1 MKFVCYCFSLT
12 HCWQIR
18 PYRARLEITKDA
30 EPGAGKSELP
40 WQALGLHSS
49 RISHCKPSAP
59 LQAHPFCKAT
69 QDTFFFFFSL
79 FLFSLKLNPLVAF
92 GNEWIAELISF
103 LKKKMLVPHRQ
114 THAVHCTGS
123 DTPLLRRGRPGAG
136 GPWTSLTQTC
146 RLTGSGAVLR
156 VSRLRSAQSWTGAR
170 SQQLCHCSVFRKG

>member
-1 MKFVCYCFSLT
+1 MYAIASHSHTAGRSDHTEQGWKSPRTRSREQGSQSCPGRHSVCTLHASLT
-12 HCWQIR
+12 AS
-18 PYRARLEITKDA
+18 PA
-30 EPGAGKSELP
+30 LP
-40 WQALGLHSS
+40 
-49 RISHCKPSAP
+49 CKLIPSAKQHRTP
-59 LQAHPFCKAT
+59 
-69 QDTFFFFFSL
+69 FFFFFSL

>member
-1 MKFVCYCFSLT
+1 MLLLLT
-12 HCWQIR
+12 HTLLADQTIQSKAGNHQGR
-18 PYRARLEITKDA
+18 
-30 EPGAGKSELP
+30 GAGSREVRA
-40 WQALGLHSS
+40 ALAGT
-49 RISHCKPSAP
+49 RSALFTHLS
-59 LQAHPFCKAT
+59 LQAQRSPASSSLLQSNTGHL
-69 QDTFFFFFSL
+69 FFFFSL